1 MAFYL
6 GKEMLGSVAV
16 LAFAST
22 GLLFHGLRDYF
33 RSQALGGWQGLS
45 WHRYSVGRTGIFLHI
60 RAKVGC
66 GGVKKCSG
74 TDAMPKTETKP
85 KISTGSSKEPEKHLG

>member
-45 WHRYSVGRTGIFLHI
+45 WHRYSVGRTGIFHHI
-60 RAKVGC
+60 RAKAGC